1 MASPLILMIN
11 VGNQDQGEEECPLER
26 ALRSGDE
33 EESELMHIL
42 RMMLA
47 KMPNSSHVG
56 GG

>member
-1 MASPLILMIN
+1 MVNPLILMIN
-11 VGNQDQGEEECPLER
+11 VGNQEQDDEESPLER
-26 ALRSGDE
+26 ALRSE
-33 EESELMHIL
+33 NEESELMHIL